1 MYPML
6 DGVRIVDITTILLGP
21 YATQILGDMGAE
33 VIKIES
39 LTGDMTRAIPPQGGP
54 GFSAMF
60 ANANRNKRSLA
71 LDLKSEQGKDAL
83 KRLLAEADVLVHNMR
98 QEAMDRLGFDF
109 EAVRVINPRIIYCAA
124 PGYGRDGPYAGRPAY
139 DDIMQA
145 SCGLAGLH
153 QMRDGIPT
161 YAPSVTADKV
171 GGLHVVYAV
180 LAALFRRE
188 RSGGGAMHVEAPM
201 FECVASFALNEHLM
215 GATFEDDGKTGYHRT
230 MTVHRNPYPTKDGW
244 IGVLPYTEKQ
254 WRSVLREIGREDIS
268 ESDWFTDIAER
279 SRRSA
284 DMYVILRE
292 AVAQRTTAEWLEIFE
307 RLDVPNAP
315 VNTTDDLL
323 NDKHLNEV
331 GFFTPN
337 FASDYDVKRT
347 IRQPIVIDGVQR
359 QPDTVPPELGAD
371 TRAILS
377 DLGYSAADIDGMIEA
392 GVAVG

>member
-1 MYPML
+1 MYPLL

-21 YATQILGDMGAE
+21 YATQILGDLGAE
-33 VIKIES
+33 VIKVET

-54 GFSAMF
+54 GFGAMF
-60 ANANRNKRSLA
+60 ANANRNKRSIA
-71 LDLKSEQGKDAL
+71 LDLKSDQGRDAL
-83 KRLLAEADVLVHNMR
+83 KRLIGNADVLVHNMR
-98 QEAMDRLGFDF
+98 QEAMNRLGFDF
-109 EAVRVINPRIIYCAA
+109 AAVREMNPGIIYCAA
-124 PGYGRDGPYAGRPAY
+124 PGYGSEGPYAGRPAY

-153 QMRDGIPT
+153 QMRDGTPT

-201 FECVASFALNEHLM
+201 FECVAAFAMTEHLM
-215 GATFEDDGKTGYHRT
+215 GATFEDNGKTGYHRT
-230 MTVHRNPYPTKDGW
+230 MTEHRNPYPTKDGW
-244 IGVLPYTEKQ
+244 IGVLPYTAKQ
-254 WRSVLREIGREDIS
+254 WMSVLREIGREDII
-268 ESDWFTDIAER
+268 ESDWFMDTAER

-315 VNTTDDLL
+315 VNTIDDLL
-323 NDKHLNEV
+323 EDKHLNEI
-331 GFFTPN
+331 GFFDPS
-337 FASDYDVKRT
+337 FSDDYDVERT
-347 IRQPIVIDGVQR
+347 IRQPIVVNGLDR
-359 QPDTVPPELGAD
+359 QPDTVPPVLGAD

-377 DLGYSAADIDGMIEA
+377 GLGYSAREIDDMLEA
-392 GVAVG
+392 GVAAG